1 MAKKG
6 SCVDSFAERHGLT
19 NSRKEA
25 KEQQADNARRSEWME
40 GVSVQDVYDSMFQ
53 GGSDKENDYADFAAE
68 FGTAYDNI
76 ILSLWWHPPPL
87 HLQPAT
93 ITQSSPATAPTVP
106 PIYGH
111 RSPPPHPG
119 FPVLKTRQV
128 LQQRLAQ
135 TTYHW
140 DDVAYS
146 GLPVLLRE
154 FLNAMT
160 DHGVPHVVASPG
172 LLLLRIHERIIG

>member
-53 GGSDKENDYADFAAE
+53 GGSDKGTNSFQLSNTSCSHKTENDYADFAAE

-76 ILSLWWHPPPL
+76 ILSLWWHP
-87 HLQPAT
+87 
-93 ITQSSPATAPTVP
+93 
-106 PIYGH
+106 
-111 RSPPPHPG
+111 R
-119 FPVLKTRQV
+119 
-128 LQQRLAQ
+128 
-135 TTYHW
+135 
-140 DDVAYS
+140 
-146 GLPVLLRE
+146 
-154 FLNAMT
+154 
-160 DHGVPHVVASPG
+160 
-172 LLLLRIHERIIG
+172 LLLP